1 MANDNGC
8 CPEMPAGK
16 KCDYLDL
23 TYRLTH
29 VAAVENQRVPVEVV
43 LHVRIERCTGPL
55 QLGNLVYSTTL
66 LPGERV
72 RLFTSDRRSRFT
84 FDTESQLSY
93 RQEHESEEQ
102 TYMESMSRSMSEL
115 HNSDRG
121 SSSSSSSGSSSSSVG
136 ASGFLETVLFGPS
149 VEMNGSYNARSTHE
163 FVRELSS
170 HAQSSHN
177 ASVQATRRAS
187 SVSVG
192 EVQSRTHTES
202 ESETHLESSSRTFSN
217 SNRCHAV
224 SYLFYQVNKEMTVR
238 LQVRAVR
245 LRVKDPAGPSSV
257 THVPI
262 GTDSKLHVI
271 PAGVLANSEKAS
283 KLVAER
289 EEAKVAV
296 RTLALS
302 RGFAATNFTLELGAG
317 LQPMSTA
324 AREQALNV
332 VREDLVKNQVLDAN
346 GQIGAALR
354 QELEFEF
361 KTSIPTPGIV
371 VKGCLDECNTCE
383 PARKREIE
391 LELERLSLQNKLLAR
406 QVELMEQSQEYRC
419 CPPAPTAPC

>member
-1 MANDNGC
+1 MANETGC
-8 CPEMPAGK
+8 CPDMPAGK

-23 TYRLTH
+23 VYRLTH
-29 VAAVENQRVPVEVV
+29 LAAVDNQQVPVEVA
-43 LHVRIERCTGPL
+43 LHVRIERCTGPM

-121 SSSSSSSGSSSSSVG
+121 GSSSSSSGSSSSSAG
-136 ASGFLETVLFGPS
+136 TSGFLETLFLGPS
-149 VEMNGSYNARSTHE
+149 VEMSGTYNSRSTHE
-163 FVRELSS
+163 FFRELSS

-192 EVQSRTHTES
+192 EVQSRTHTEG

-217 SNRCHAV
+217 PNRCHAV

-238 LQVRAVR
+238 LEIKAVR
-245 LRVKDPAGPSSV
+245 LRVKDPAGVSSV

-262 GTDSKLHVI
+262 GMDSKLHVI
-271 PAGVLANSEKAS
+271 PAGVLANSSKVG

-296 RTLALS
+296 RA
-302 RGFAATNFTLELGAG
+302 F
-317 LQPMSTA
+317 
-324 AREQALNV
+324 ALNPGYGTSNFV
-332 VREDLVKNQVLDAN
+332 MPIGGKFEPLSAGVRDKALNAVRDDLVKGQVLDVN
-346 GQIGAALR
+346 GQVGAALQ

-361 KTSIPTPGIV
+361 KTSLPTPGIV

-406 QVELMEQSQEYRC
+406 QIELLEQSQEYRC
-419 CPPAPTAPC
+419 CPPAPPC